1 MCGAS
6 NKPSGFPVEL
16 LSPAGNREI
25 GCAAIDAGADAVY
38 IGAARF
44 GAREAAGNSLEDIE
58 ALAQYAHGFGS
69 RVYLTLNTL
78 LFEEELAAARDL
90 IWGACEAGVDALI
103 VQDMAIPM
111 MELPP
116 IALHAS
122 TQTFNLTPE
131 RVRFLAEA
139 GFSRIVLERGITLE
153 SIRAIRRAIPQEVE
167 LETFVHGAICVSYS
181 GQCYLGHAVCGR
193 GGNRG
198 GCAQPCRAQY
208 NLLNER
214 GETLVRD
221 QHLLSVGD
229 LNLADHLE
237 ELIDAGVCSLKIEG
251 RLKEKDYVV
260 NNTAYYHQKLEALGF
275 ARTSAPSVVIPSFK
289 ANPEKSFSR
298 GFTTYFWNGKQ
309 KGVRAAE
316 ARSIGER
323 IGTVTTLHPDGSFM
337 IHAASDVTPL
347 HNGDGICFF
356 NPAGKLSGTYINQV
370 DGNRVIPNRTGEV
383 RTGMEIYRNYDP
395 TFQPT
400 AIRKIEAGIHVDLW
414 TQTVTALDSG
424 GVCATLSFDTSAYE
438 AANNRKLAEANI
450 RKAFSK
456 SGDTIF
462 DVVRVEIDTPEETLP
477 FIPAAALNTVRREVL
492 EELQKMRLTTYEKP
506 DPYVRPSNFPVFP
519 AQSSHADY
527 RANVANSLAEDF
539 YRQCGR
545 QVTEWALESSAHQT
559 PQEMIGR
566 EVMRT
571 GYCLRRELDACPKN
585 GAKMHPDEKW
595 LLENNGLLLELR
607 FDCPN
612 CEMAVVYRGKK
623 SL

>member
-1 MCGAS
+1 MRI
-6 NKPSGFPVEL
+6 EL
-16 LSPAGNREI
+16 LSPAGNRDI

-38 IGAARF
+38 IGADRF
-44 GAREAAGNSLEDIE
+44 GAREAAGNSLEDIAE
-58 ALAQYAHGFGS
+58 LVQYAHGFGS
-69 RVYLTLNTL
+69 RVYLALNTL
-78 LFEEELAAARDL
+78 LLEAELAAARDL
-90 IWGACEAGVDALI
+90 IWGAYEAGVDALI

-111 MELPP
+111 MDLPP

-131 RVRFLAEA
+131 RVQFLAGA
-139 GFSRIVLERGITLE
+139 GFSRIVLERGLTLE
-153 SIRAIRRAIPQEVE
+153 GIRAIRRAIPDSVE
-167 LETFVHGAICVSYS
+167 LEAFVHGAICVSYS

-214 GETLVRD
+214 GEVLFRD

-229 LNLADHLE
+229 LNLSDHLE
-237 ELIDAGVCSLKIEG
+237 ELIDAGVCSFKIEG
-251 RLKEKDYVV
+251 RLKEKEYVV
-260 NNTAYYHQKLEALGF
+260 NNTAYYHRKLEELGVPRAS
-275 ARTSAPSVVIPSFK
+275 ARSVVTPSFEP
-289 ANPEKSFSR
+289 NPAKSFSR
-298 GFTTYFWNGKQ
+298 GFTTYFWDGKQ

-323 IGTVTTLHPDGSFM
+323 IGTVTAVHPDGSFTLTGTEPEV
-337 IHAASDVTPL
+337 AL

-356 NPAGKLSGTYINQV
+356 TPAGKLTGTYINRV
-370 DGNRVIPNRTGEV
+370 TGNTITPNRTGEV
-383 RTGMEIYRNYDP
+383 RAGLEIYRNYDR
-395 TFQPT
+395 TFRPT
-400 AIRKIEAGIHVDLW
+400 AVRKIEAGIHLDLW
-414 TQTVTALDSG
+414 TQTVTAMDSEE
-424 GVCATLSFDTSAYE
+424 VSATLPFDTAPYE
-438 AANNRKLAEANI
+438 AAHNPELAEANI

-462 DVVRVEIDTPEETLP
+462 EVVRVEIDTPEETLP
-477 FIPAAALNTVRREVL
+477 FIPAAALNILRRELLSRLHDTRL
-492 EELQKMRLTTYEKP
+492 EQYLRPVAYQ
-506 DPYVRPSNFPVFP
+506 RPSIFPTLP
-519 AQSSHADY
+519 TGISQADY

-539 YRQCGR
+539 YRRCGTKI
-545 QVTEWALESSAHQT
+545 TEWAVESSANQT

-571 GYCLRRELDACPKN
+571 GYCLRRELDACPKK
-585 GAKMHPDEKW
+585 GAKMRPDEKW
-595 LLENNGLLLELR
+595 MLENNGMLLELQ

-623 SL
+623 SV